1 MREAR
6 SHFGSSHFGSRRACP
21 PTRAAGPAPPRR
33 APPRAISV
41 YENTTGHE
49 KYTKFHSWVYQAYW
63 VFQAYRVFQVLDSYA
78 TVYYVYD
85 TVYKGTP
92 KAKTTR

>member
-1 MREAR
+1 M
-6 SHFGSSHFGSRRACP
+6 P
-21 PTRAAGPAPPRR
+21 PPAAAGPALPRR

-49 KYTKFHSWVYQAYW
+49 KYTKLHSWVYQAYW
-63 VFQAYRVFQVLDSYA
+63 VFQAYRVFQAHRVLDHYA
-78 TVYYVYD
+78 TVYSIYA

-92 KAKTTR
+92 GANLTLIDTPSC